1 MVGLLPG
8 LRDLEGLAMSNL
20 NITSPGPW
28 HELWTLT
35 ATRGSDV
42 VRLERHTTEEA
53 HWHTMALRN
62 LGYTVKVREW
72 PTVAALQ
79 SDT

>member
-1 MVGLLPG
+1 MNLH
-8 LRDLEGLAMSNL
+8 LAC
-20 NITSPGPW
+20 PVPCP
-28 HELWTLT
+28 ELWTLT
-35 ATRGSDV
+35 ATRGSDT

-72 PTVAALQ
+72 PNVAAMGEP
-79 SDT
+79 